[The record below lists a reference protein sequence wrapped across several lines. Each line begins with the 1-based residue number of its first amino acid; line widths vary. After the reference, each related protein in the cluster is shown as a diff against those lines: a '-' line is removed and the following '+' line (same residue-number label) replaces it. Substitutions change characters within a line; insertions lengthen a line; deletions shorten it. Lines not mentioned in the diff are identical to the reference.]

1 MIRHCTKEIRLSYF
15 EDGELTNDVVRFN
28 LFLQDKPRVV
38 KDSIVLQR
46 LIDPHTTDRIYI
58 FRWDENDWEKKPVK
72 QHTWR
77 RKIK

>member
-1 MIRHCTKEIRLSYF
+1 MIKHCTKEIRLSYF
-15 EDGELTNDVVRFN
+15 EDGGLDNDVVRFN

-38 KDSIVLQR
+38 KDSITLQQ
-46 LIDPHTTDRIYI
+46 LIDPRTTDRIYI
-58 FRWDENDWEKKPVK
+58 FRWNENDWEKKPVK